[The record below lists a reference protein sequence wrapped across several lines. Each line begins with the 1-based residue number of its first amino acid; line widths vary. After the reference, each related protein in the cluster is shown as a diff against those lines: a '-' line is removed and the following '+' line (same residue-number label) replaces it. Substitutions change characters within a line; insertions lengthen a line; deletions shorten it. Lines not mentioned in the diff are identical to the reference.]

1 MLSISPPAAPQFHTT
16 YVGGR
21 RMLQRCDLCAVLSSP
36 QAEAARCSENHPTS
50 VAVRAILREASVRL
64 LLPAVACCLSV
75 SSLACCLSVGFSRP
89 RPYGIFGRVVR
100 RHSAMLRFYLSCCAI
115 LPFYSRPQLL
125 TMWCPRPVCSRCRV
139 CFRPRTHVARLTQSW
154 VARSRR
160 PSCPLAPPP
169 CLTLNHPV
177 SHAGCRSRPVICH
190 LSS

>member
-1 MLSISPPAAPQFHTT
+1 M
-16 YVGGR
+16 
-21 RMLQRCDLCAVLSSP
+21 
-36 QAEAARCSENHPTS
+36 
-50 VAVRAILREASVRL
+50 RL

-139 CFRPRTHVARLTQSW
+139 CFRPRTHVARLSQSW

-190 LSS
+190 RRRSPCWLPFRSLFSQQKERVQGEWACVGTCDREEERNDGMNRRG